1 MIIGISG
8 QIGSGKDAV
17 TKKII
22 ETFPEMNF
30 KSYAFGYNVKK
41 VVSLLTGVNLKVVL
55 SRQGKLIYL
64 SKWGMTIGEMFQ
76 KLASD
81 AIREKFHEDAWI
93 ISLFNN
99 LKNDENIIITDVRF
113 LNEAEYIL
121 NRGGYL
127 IRLVGDP
134 KNINKTDER
143 DNNHYSETELDNF
156 NKFDIIYNNIPPIN
170 NLNKLIMIIK
180 KKLF

>member
-99 LKNDENIIITDVRF
+99 LKNDGT
-113 LNEAEYIL
+113 
-121 NRGGYL
+121 
-127 IRLVGDP
+127 
-134 KNINKTDER
+134 
-143 DNNHYSETELDNF
+143 
-156 NKFDIIYNNIPPIN
+156 PPQ
-170 NLNKLIMIIK
+170 K
-180 KKLF
+180 K